1 MEKDLNAPIQ
11 YLKGVGPHRASL
23 LGRIGIKNVRD
34 ALFYL
39 PYRYEDRR
47 IFKKIALLRPDELVT
62 VSGRILKSDV
72 INISPRLKILEV
84 IISDGSALLK
94 AKWFNQPYLKKNFRP
109 GLDVIFYGAIKSGF
123 RGVGMEL
130 QNPDY
135 ELAVEDDGDG
145 GVSALHTGRI
155 VPIYHSTEG
164 LSQRQFRNIMHAVVE
179 QYSAAVNDVLP
190 HEIVSRYDFP
200 NIVES
205 LMNVHFPHSEIPIEE
220 LNRGVTNYHRR
231 LAFDELFTLQLG
243 LALIKRGEASEKGI
257 SFVPDGRLASRL
269 VDKLPYKLTGAQQRV
284 VKEILSDMRS
294 SSPMHRLLQGDVG
307 SGKTIVALIS
317 MLSAVE
323 CGYQAAI
330 MAPTEILAEQHYLN
344 IHRLV
349 EELGLRIHLLT
360 GSRKNKEY
368 EAIASGE
375 TDIVIGTHALI
386 QESVVFAK
394 LGLIVIDEQHRFGV
408 MQRASLRKK
417 GLNPDTLIMTATPIP
432 RTLAMT
438 LYGDL
443 DYSVIDELPP
453 NRTPV
458 ITRLLYESQK
468 EQIYR
473 MLDAEVKKGGQA
485 YVVYPVIEDSG
496 KTNLK
501 AAITG
506 AEALQKMFH
515 KMAVGL
521 IHGRMKPVEREDI
534 MRRFKDGCINIL
546 VSTTVIEVGVDVPN
560 ATLMVIIHAERFG
573 LSQLHQLRGRVG
585 RGGDQSFC
593 VLLCYGYGEDSK
605 RRLDVMVETSDGFRI
620 ADEDLEIRGPGEFFG
635 TKQSG
640 IPDLKVANL
649 LRDGV
654 LIEPARREAFVLI
667 ENDPELAGFPYL
679 KSSIEGFW
687 GSKIELFKT
696 A

>member
-11 YLKGVGPHRASL
+11 YIKGVGPHRASL
-23 LGRIGIKNVRD
+23 LGRIGINNVRD
-34 ALFYL
+34 ALFCL

-47 IFKKIALLRPDELVT
+47 VFKKIAFLRPDELVT
-62 VSGRILKSDV
+62 VSGKILKSDV
-72 INISPRLKILEV
+72 ISINPRLKILEV

-94 AKWFNQPYLKKNFRP
+94 AKWFNQPYLKKNLRP
-109 GLDVIFYGAIKSGF
+109 GLDVIFYGQIKAGF
-123 RGVGMEL
+123 RGVGLEL

-135 ELAVEDDGDG
+135 ELVAEDDGDG
-145 GVSALHTGRI
+145 GVPAMHTGRI

-164 LSQRQFRNIMHAVVE
+164 LSQRQFRTIMHSIVG
-179 QYSAAVNDVLP
+179 QYSAAVRDFLP
-190 HEIVSRYDFP
+190 AEIVSRYNFP
-200 NIVES
+200 NITES
-205 LMNVHFPHSEIPIEE
+205 LMNVHFPDSAVPIED

-243 LALIKRGEASEKGI
+243 LALIKRDEASEKGV
-257 SFVPDGRLASRL
+257 SFEPDGRLVSRL
-269 VDKLPYKLTGAQQRV
+269 VDKLPYELTGAQQRV

-368 EAIASGE
+368 EAIASGD
-375 TDIVIGTHALI
+375 TDIVVGTHALI

-408 MQRASLRKK
+408 MQRACLRKK

-432 RTLAMT
+432 RTLALT

-453 NRTPV
+453 DRTPI
-458 ITRLLYESQK
+458 ITKLLYEDGK
-468 EQIYR
+468 ERIYR
-473 MLDAEVKKGGQA
+473 MLDDEVKRGGQA
-485 YVVYPVIEDSG
+485 YVVYPVIEDSE

-506 AEALQKMFH
+506 AEALQKMFPETV
-515 KMAVGL
+515 VGL
-521 IHGRMKPVEREDI
+521 IHGRMKTVEREDI
-534 MRRFKDGCINIL
+534 MRRFKEGRINVL

-585 RGGDQSFC
+585 RGGGQSFC
-593 VLLCYGYGEDSK
+593 ILLCYGYGEDSK
-605 RRLDVMVETSDGFRI
+605 RRLDVMVKTSDGFRI
-620 ADEDLEIRGPGEFFG
+620 AEEDLDIRGPGEFFG

-654 LIEPARREAFVLI
+654 LLEPARKEAFALI
-667 ENDPELAGFPYL
+667 ESDPELVRFPGL

-687 GSKIELFKT
+687 GSKIGLFKT

>member
-11 YLKGVGPHRASL
+11 YIKGVGPHRASL
-23 LGRIGIKNVRD
+23 LGRIGIKNLRD

-47 IFKKIALLRPDELVT
+47 VFKKIALLRPDELVT
-62 VSGRILKSDV
+62 VSGRILKADV
-72 INISPRLKILEV
+72 ISINPRLKILEV

-94 AKWFNQPYLKKNFRP
+94 AKWFNQPYLKKNFKP
-109 GLDVIFYGAIKSGF
+109 GIDVIFYGPIKAGF
-123 RGVGMEL
+123 RGAGVEL

-135 ELAVEDDGDG
+135 ELAVEDEGDG
-145 GVSALHTGRI
+145 GVSATHTGRI

-164 LSQRQFRNIMHAVVE
+164 LSQRQFRNIMNAVVS
-179 QYSAAVNDVLP
+179 QYSAAVPDFMPN
-190 HEIVSRYDFP
+190 EIVSRYRFP
-200 NIVES
+200 NIAES
-205 LMNVHFPHSEIPIEE
+205 LMNVHFPKPEIPVED

-243 LALIKRGEASEKGI
+243 LALIKKDEASEKGI
-257 SFVPDGRLASRL
+257 TFAPDGRLASKL
-269 VDKLPYKLTGAQQRV
+269 INKLPYTLTGAQQRV

-323 CGYQAAI
+323 CGYQAVI

-368 EAIASGE
+368 EAIASGQ
-375 TDIVIGTHALI
+375 TNIVVGTHALI

-453 NRTPV
+453 NRTPI
-458 ITRLLYESQK
+458 ITKLLYESQK
-468 EQIYR
+468 ERIYR
-473 MLDAEVKKGGQA
+473 MLEDEVKKGGQA
-485 YVVYPVIEDSG
+485 YVVYPVIEDSE
-496 KTNLK
+496 KTTLK

-506 AEALQKMFH
+506 SEVLQKMFP
-515 KMAVGL
+515 KITVGL
-521 IHGRMKPVEREDI
+521 IHGRMKTAEREDI
-534 MRRFKDGCINIL
+534 MRRFKEGVINIL

-585 RGGDQSFC
+585 RGGEQSFC

-605 RRLDVMVETSDGFRI
+605 RRLDVMVKTSDGFKI
-620 ADEDLEIRGPGEFFG
+620 AEEDLEIRGPGEFFG

-654 LIEPARREAFVLI
+654 LLEPARKEAFTLI
-667 ENDPELAGFPYL
+667 ENDPALIGFPAL
-679 KSSIEGFW
+679 RSSIEGFW